1 MPSAWITHVKKTYAA
16 GKSKGMTYSQAMVA
30 GKKTYRKG
38 SKGAA
43 SEAAAPKK
51 RRRKKKTWILKRKVV
66 QSSTQF

>member
-30 GKKTYRKG
+30 AKKTYR
-38 SKGAA
+38 KGAA

-51 RRRKKKTWILKRKVV
+51 RRRKKKT
-66 QSSTQF
+66 